1 MTQRFFQSAA
11 LGILLTL
18 GLFAF
23 TQASDID
30 GDYTN
35 EFVATIRGGDGELKE
50 VLTHLEKRSAVRVID
65 TVSIW
70 IFYGYYSVGFYQT
83 CSQCGPLACLIT
95 TVLYTSISSPPLQ
108 EDEVIPHRVRVGNYS
123 TLYSKQFYSKQS
135 KLDGRGW
142 KQGIQVRD
150 YSKLKPVLLANLW
163 SNVCSIQMQWTVAY
177 FVESKIG

>member
-35 EFVATIRGGDGELKE
+35 EFVATIRGGEGELKE

-65 TVSIW
+65 TVSI
-70 IFYGYYSVGFYQT
+70 
-83 CSQCGPLACLIT
+83 
-95 TVLYTSISSPPLQ
+95 
-108 EDEVIPHRVRVGNYS
+108 
-123 TLYSKQFYSKQS
+123 
-135 KLDGRGW
+135 
-142 KQGIQVRD
+142 
-150 YSKLKPVLLANLW
+150 
-163 SNVCSIQMQWTVAY
+163 
-177 FVESKIG
+177 